1 MVDKLTFLSIFMGN
15 VSCELVYV
23 LLILSI
29 LSSNI
34 GCLIGKKKKKTD
46 LGWFIV

>member
-1 MVDKLTFLSIFMGN
+1 
-15 VSCELVYV
+15 

-34 GCLIGKKKKKTD
+34 GCLIGKKKKKNRFRMVYCVSD
-46 LGWFIV
+46 Y